1 MGRTLATATINGPL
15 ASKEYSFLVDTGASF
30 VGLPITEIQELGLSP
45 VPNGKRRFMTAT
57 GVVELDTYTAIGMVE
72 NEGFTAWVMPAP
84 IPIIGYELL
93 ENLRFRVNPVS
104 QRLEK
109 VPDEVED
116 HPPYLLSVLEIYQQ
130 PRSGIS

>member
-15 ASKEYSFLVDTGASF
+15 ASKEYDFLVDTGASF
-30 VGLPITEIQELGLSP
+30 LGLPIKEIEELSLTA
-45 VPNGKRRFMTAT
+45 VPNGRRRFMTAT
-57 GVVELDTYTAIGMVE
+57 RVVELDTYTAMGLVE

-84 IPIIGYELL
+84 IPLIGYEIL

-109 VPDEVED
+109 VPDEVEN
-116 HPPYLLSVLEIYQQ
+116 HPPYLLMVQAT
-130 PRSGIS
+130 PRV